1 MIGAEIDAK
10 IVVFNIK
17 FCVSGQKTWFTEQK

>member
-10 IVVFNIK
+10 IVFNIK